1 MDKHS
6 PSERRGFASAFA
18 TACLAL
24 LAWAFPDMT
33 RILTV
38 PAALFCFGLAI
49 YFLWPEIIRVAARL
63 FQRQFWSSIV
73 VLLFV
78 GAAIWSDYWYYSNYS
93 TNGGIW
99 HIQLGLPVT
108 QSGPKQQEPLKPP
121 VRLTSTFDRMNYV
134 CDKPQGNVDD
144 KAEIQRYLRVIA
156 GAQGWTPKFTDID
169 SGFKIEGE
177 LTNKAEVPQITTEIR
192 RFDNQLYVT
201 RIYFLLGNLWNYRGV
216 SIDPNSADVRP
227 GIAMIEDWIRAT
239 PGSCRLN

>member
-1 MDKHS
+1 MGIGLTLLFGAGMGAIMVAPQQLWIGWTIIAFSAVGLAGLLLYHL
-6 PSERRGFASAFA
+6 RGHLVALGRQR
-18 TACLAL
+18 TAAIGLFGIAAL
-24 LAWAFPDMT
+24 L
-33 RILTV
+33 
-38 PAALFCFGLAI
+38 
-49 YFLWPEIIRVAARL
+49 
-63 FQRQFWSSIV
+63 
-73 VLLFV
+73 
-78 GAAIWSDYWYYSNYS
+78 GADYWYYSNYS

-134 CDKPQGNVDD
+134 CDKPLKNVDD

-177 LTNKAEVPQITTEIR
+177 LTRNAEVPQITTEIR
-192 RFDNQLYVT
+192 RFDDQLYVT
-201 RIYFLLGNLWNYRGV
+201 RIYNLMGNLWLYKGV
-216 SIDPNSADVRP
+216 SVEPNSADVKTRT
-227 GIAMIEDWIRAT
+227 ATIEDWVRAT